1 MRSRV
6 LSHVSCISRSVH
18 PEWPRPQLGGLQC
31 FVGDDGLQIVDLQ
44 EYERYLPT
52 HLRANDF
59 QSTRQL
65 GQSTSQTRQI
75 LVGMQS
81 SRTLQSTPITTTPIH
96 DHHNHSNPRPS
107 RSLHLAEAAREDPH
121 EYEFLPLLDGRSSLA
136 LVIDEG
142 PDREPEAQECRYTAV
157 VVGGVRRKVLEVHQ
171 PITNGCPEN
180 QSKEGYRIQCTPHPD
195 TRGHLPEGTVRRT
208 TDNLGGLCSHFVQV
222 LSPPKGPIAVAQL
235 LSIFS

>member
-107 RSLHLAEAAREDPH
+107 RSLQSTTITIAPIHDHHDHSTWQRPLVRIHMNTNSSHFWMAD
-121 EYEFLPLLDGRSSLA
+121 LVSPLLSTKAQTGSQRHRNA
-136 LVIDEG
+136 VI
-142 PDREPEAQECRYTAV
+142 PQ
-157 VVGGVRRKVLEVHQ
+157 
-171 PITNGCPEN
+171 
-180 QSKEGYRIQCTPHPD
+180 
-195 TRGHLPEGTVRRT
+195 
-208 TDNLGGLCSHFVQV
+208 
-222 LSPPKGPIAVAQL
+222 
-235 LSIFS
+235 